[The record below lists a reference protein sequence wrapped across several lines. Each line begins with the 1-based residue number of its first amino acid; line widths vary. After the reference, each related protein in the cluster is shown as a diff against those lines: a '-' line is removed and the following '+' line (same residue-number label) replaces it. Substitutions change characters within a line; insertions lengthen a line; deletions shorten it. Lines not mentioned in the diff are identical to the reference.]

1 MLGSMRLFALSAI
14 GRDRPGIVSAVS
26 EALLAHHAN
35 VEDSQMAILRGH
47 FTMTL
52 IVSVPETTDLDR
64 LRADLDPVRKK
75 LDLEGLA
82 VSEIE
87 QLDAKREPEPSHILS
102 VYGLDHPGILH
113 SIASVLAGEQV
124 NITDLST
131 RVLEEEGETPLYAMV
146 LEVAVPDA
154 CDPASLEAKLRAA
167 CDEQKVELSFRELEQ
182 DVL

>member
-1 MLGSMRLFALSAI
+1 MRLFALSAI

-26 EALLAHHAN
+26 AALLAHEAN

-52 IVSVPETTDLDR
+52 IVSLPETTDLDR
-64 LRADLDPVRKK
+64 LRADLEPVRKE

-87 QLDAKREPEPSHILS
+87 QIETNREPEPSHILS
-102 VYGLDHPGILH
+102 VYGVDHPGILH
-113 SIASVLAGEQV
+113 SISSVLADERV

-146 LEVAVPDA
+146 LEVLVPEN
-154 CDPASLEAKLRAA
+154 CDVASLEEKLGAA
-167 CDEQKVELSFRELEQ
+167 CREQTVELSFRELER